1 MAESLRL
8 LERLRS
14 FLSSFPRTRAPLS
27 LGESWASGDFG
38 DAPTSRHSREG
49 GNPETSNVLA
59 RKALD
64 SRLRGNDVQEQKP
77 EQQKQQQKQQAAPV
91 YIAAKRGE
99 PKRRNG
105 AGDGR

>member
-1 MAESLRL
+1 MAESQGFF
-8 LERLRS
+8 ERLRS
-14 FLSSFPRTRAPLS
+14 LISSFPRTR
-27 LGESWASGDFG
+27 ESSDFG
-38 DAPTSRHSREG
+38 EALSSRHSREG

-64 SRLRGNDVQEQKP
+64 SRLRGNDEQEQKP
-77 EQQKQQQKQQAAPV
+77 EQQQQQQKQQAAPV